1 MTAQDIITE
10 ALIAVG
16 TLGRGQTPSTE
27 DLQHGL
33 DVLNALLDSWSTDRL
48 SLHTVKKTQFALAA
62 GQQDYSIGPSGAD
75 FTNERPV
82 LIQSA
87 TVIFGNS

>member
-1 MTAQDIITE
+1 MSAQDIITE
-10 ALIAVG
+10 ALIAAG
-16 TLGRGQTPSTE
+16 ELGRGQTPSTE

-48 SLHTVKKTQFALAA
+48 SLHTVKKAQFALVA
-62 GQQDYSIGPSGAD
+62 GQQDYSIGPTSSD
-75 FTNERPV
+75 FVNERPV
-82 LIQSA
+82 LIQTA